1 MAAFLCL
8 WFIPWAEQ
16 KQLKKRP
23 LAGAGI
29 RLRREEPLIEL
40 PDPRGG
46 RSYHEQW
53 FDLSDQPELWG
64 GSLGKAGNLQFGR
77 FIARQSPPQG
87 LFGHLGRS
95 VQRELLSVQR
105 TVERI
110 VHPRADVDDQVRPDR

>member
-1 MAAFLCL
+1 MAAFLWL
-8 WFIPWAEQ
+8 WIIPWAEQ

-29 RLRREEPLIEL
+29 RLRRGEQLIEF
-40 PDPRGG
+40 PDPREGL
-46 RSYHEQW
+46 SHHEQW
-53 FDLSDQPELWG
+53 FDLSDQPELWV
-64 GSLGKAGNLQFGR
+64 GSLRKAGTVQLGR

-110 VHPRADVDDQVRPDR
+110 VHHGADVND